1 MSAEVK
7 EIQMDMPAE
16 GRRSRKRGAG
26 GHKGRK
32 TRVADTDENASTVV
46 TKDEH
51 KPTPTSTVV
60 PKAVAVPT
68 AQPPVASQQSVQS
81 PKVVIAPAKKKPAKI
96 MLVPK
101 GKAVVR
107 TVPRKTFKAKSVKV
121 TIDNTAKTQKHRK
134 SVLAKVDTMTDDQIR
149 AASVQARLSR
159 RETVSKA
166 PIGLLRQMVKD
177 YQTMRG
183 MLL

>member
-7 EIQMDMPAE
+7 EIQMDVPLE
-16 GRRSRKRGAG
+16 GGRRSRKGKRTAGA
-26 GHKGRK
+26 RR
-32 TRVADTDENASTVV
+32 TRVATAEPPTVV
-46 TKDEH
+46 MKDDH
-51 KPTPTSTVV
+51 KATAAAVVVV
-60 PKAVAVPT
+60 PT
-68 AQPPVASQQSVQS
+68 VQS
-81 PKVVIAPAKKKPAKI
+81 PTVVIAPAKKKPAKI
-96 MLVPK
+96 MLVAK

-134 SVLAKVDTMTDDQIR
+134 AVLAKVDTMTDDQIR
-149 AASVQARLSR
+149 AAAVQARLSR
-159 RETVSKA
+159 RETVAKV

-177 YQTMRG
+177 YQTMKG

>member
-7 EIQMDMPAE
+7 EIQMDVPLE
-16 GRRSRKRGAG
+16 GGRRSRKRTAG
-26 GHKGRK
+26 GRKGRK
-32 TRVADTDENASTVV
+32 TRVATEENESTVV

-51 KPTPTSTVV
+51 KPT
-60 PKAVAVPT
+60 VASV
-68 AQPPVASQQSVQS
+68 ASAVASQQAVAVQS

-101 GKAVVR
+101 GKAVTR
-107 TVPRKTFKAKSVKV
+107 TVPRKTFKAKRVKV

-134 SVLAKVDTMTDDQIR
+134 AVLAKVDTMTDDQIR
-149 AASVQARLSR
+149 AAAVQARLSR
-159 RETVSKA
+159 RETVTNA

-177 YQTMRG
+177 YQTMKG